1 LEELPEV
8 ALRKGG
14 HLKTSKGGYLHSEKD
29 LKRAIGSPNI
39 KRKNHTTHIVC
50 LSTETFP
57 LTVVGK
63 LVNYLVPRGFL

>member
-1 LEELPEV
+1 MINSTRDGEDTYIV
-8 ALRKGG
+8 KKT
-14 HLKTSKGGYLHSEKD
+14 LK
-29 LKRAIGSPNI
+29 KRAIGPPNI

-63 LVNYLVPRGFL
+63 QVNYIVPRGFL